1 MTVERVS
8 QDELKAQFT
17 ERLQKL
23 VAENNQLG
31 TKMRDNEQQ
40 ILKLQGAVETLDYLI
55 NPEQTTETHPEATT
69 ED

>member
-55 NPEQTTETHPEATT
+55 NPEPTTELSLIHI
-69 ED
+69 

>member
-55 NPEQTTETHPEATT
+55 NPEPTTETPPEATT
-69 ED
+69 EE